1 MTSAVATRASDS
13 SKPYGNV
20 SYADPGYQSDGK
32 ARYPLDS
39 EAHCRAAYSYISMPK
54 NAAKYTPAQVARI
67 KSRIMAAGKRYGI
80 EFSGGQRSVPDA
92 FVRAYEFE
100 MRSVSR
106 DGRRLMGRVA
116 VFNTRALIPD
126 RGGAFEEQI
135 YPGFMDR
142 YLRSN
147 GFPVMQ
153 FDHGKDPRTG
163 TVPIGKYEVFDG
175 NRSGYDVEGDLFDNP
190 VVEPVRQAIQAGA
203 VKGMSF
209 RMQVTPNG
217 DKWERRSGQIDLRT
231 VTDADVPEAGPV
243 VFPAYRD
250 TRVAVRSILAT
261 FDDEERAE
269 MIRELREQA
278 GLATDLTD
286 LTGRSDTRSA
296 DGGDDDEEPWEGDPS
311 PVTPPEIRERLLAV
325 ALRPEIR
332 LPSQ

>member
-1 MTSAVATRASDS
+1 MTSAVDTRANT
-13 SKPYGNV
+13 KPYGKV
-20 SYADPGYQSDGK
+20 AYADPGLQADGV
-32 ARYPLDS
+32 ARYPIDS
-39 EAHCRAAYSYISMPK
+39 YDHCKAAWSYISMPK
-54 NAAKYTPAQVARI
+54 NAAKYTSAQLARI
-67 KSRIMAAGKRYGI
+67 KARIMAAGKRYGI
-80 EFSGGQRSVPDA
+80 EFSSQRSVPQA

-116 VFNTRALIPD
+116 VFNTRTRIPD
-126 RGGAFEEQI
+126 RGGDFEEQI
-135 YPGFMDR
+135 NPGFMDR

-175 NRSGYDVEGDLFDNP
+175 NQSGYDVEGDLFDNP

-217 DKWERRSGQIDLRT
+217 DKWERRSGQMDLRT
-231 VTDADVPEAGPV
+231 VIDADVPEAGPV

-286 LTGRSDTRSA
+286 FIGRSDTWSA
-296 DGGDDDEEPWEGDPS
+296 DGGDDDAEPWEGDPS